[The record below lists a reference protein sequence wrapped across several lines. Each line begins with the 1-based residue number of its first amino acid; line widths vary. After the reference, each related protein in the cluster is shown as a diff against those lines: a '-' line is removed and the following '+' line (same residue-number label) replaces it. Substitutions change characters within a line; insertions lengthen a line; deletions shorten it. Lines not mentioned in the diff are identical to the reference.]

1 MQPAV
6 VRITGVLHPDLGWL
20 DWATDVLSREWGPVV
35 RRSETLPFDHTDY
48 YKSISPVLFRTFLSF
63 HGLSGAGDIPDW
75 KLFACS
81 VERMSGSDR
90 RVNIDP
96 GYVNGSRL
104 VLASTKDHAHRIYLR
119 DGIFAEVTMR
129 YMRKRWVPFDC
140 TFPDFSSGVYDRFL
154 DEARTDWLSWTSSL
168 GGSWIP

>member
-20 DWATDVLSREWGPVV
+20 DWTTDVLSREWGPVV

-96 GYVNGSRL
+96 G
-104 VLASTKDHAHRIYLR
+104 KDHAHRIYLR